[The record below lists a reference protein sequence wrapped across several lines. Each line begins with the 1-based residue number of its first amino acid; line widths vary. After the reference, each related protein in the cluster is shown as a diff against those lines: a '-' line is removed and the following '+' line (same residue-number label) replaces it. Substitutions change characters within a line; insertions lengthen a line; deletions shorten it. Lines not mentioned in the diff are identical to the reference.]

1 MSEALLEAGAIL
13 PGGEAQTGRDVV
25 AARRYTHPALTGRTV
40 VRLAGATLGEAE
52 DLSMEFLGFSRTAE
66 PTPVGTAPRQSL
78 GFPAWA
84 LINDPAN
91 GRHALAMV
99 KDMARLARIAASKPG
114 NAREGYQQLAA
125 RLGAAAPHFLPTFW
139 EEAGRAFRAAD
150 NPRMAGGCF
159 AEARRAEQVHG
170 LPVDE
175 ERLREVHLEF
185 AFAGALTAKM
195 LTEYSRAVATRRP
208 APEAYELVRTLA
220 IRRVAGGLPPYAGM
234 AEDLRRLAKAAG
246 VDVDEQAEAV
256 VRQLLAFPAMTRSS
270 EAVWKAY
277 RQPLL
282 RLAKH
287 DSAVRRRLA
296 EIFPEPPGWSTDVT
310 DFWLEL
316 LDAAGTLDLL
326 RDEAATVSAARWL
339 ERLMALRERR
349 SRRRCERLIR
359 VVADLAPRLRAE
371 GRPVTL
377 WSDFAHR
384 ADLDVLDVCLAGE
397 VPVVIG
403 SDSGGFNV
411 SAWVHDVG
419 PGRRDLRAV
428 AADPRCRMLLAR
440 GAADALSQLHDRQ
453 GSGPLPAQ
461 LVTETLG
468 ATGLREVMA
477 ELLVERAAR
486 VPEGTVIGLDEALS
500 QLAAVWSPAGV
511 ALAPDAFTALAKVD
525 VPAVLARSLRAG
537 LVAELSWPAYEQVAE
552 DKLGRRFGDGWPQ
565 LVVHDNRTAHVVDV
579 DADVPTSDHIFR
591 YPPSDS
597 AYARNSHTDTT
608 CRLVNGQLLVTWY
621 STGGRLVGY
630 WSADPDELIDPGQ
643 PTDHALWGRRSLP
656 MPLPDSATTT
666 GSRPWHAGDT
676 RSPAATYPVAG
687 DGVSFW
693 RCEQPTDPTA
703 VERRWREYDP
713 ATGEGGRYSLPAF
726 FAVDLPPG
734 ATLVADLCELRPAPA
749 HFASSP
755 LGWRDGL
762 VGWRVIRLPDGTQ
775 VGEGVD
781 GRRVSWHSSAV
792 RASRNP
798 FHSDALVAGLRLP
811 GSDVVLPVT
820 GRPHHRA
827 ELELTVWTAD
837 GRDPVDRC
845 RPSRHLPPLAWWH
858 ALAPRDAS
866 GSARLR
872 RLDAADAA
880 RLMAIDDRVT
890 KSTEINAVALAL
902 VTEVLTEV
910 TNLVLRT
917 AVAENVVRAVRL
929 RRRLEGVPQLLA
941 TEPVN
946 ETTVDAVADD
956 LLRTAWSGLLPAER
970 FTYYSGRAQT
980 RREILR
986 QISAVADLLAAGTV
1000 EDVPQASPTWVDALG
1015 GLGALAVR
1023 AAAPVTNEQVR
1034 SALAQLLSTLAGTVL
1049 ADPAQAVRV
1058 LTAMWDEAPPENQ
1071 RVIQRGGAQVT
1082 VLLPEHSPT
1091 WYAGRGK
1098 QWRRTAV
1105 QWSPNGRFT
1114 PPPGATVEAET
1125 VAAGWRGADRIRAF
1139 CRLLT
1144 EQGPAPWRAECVDD
1158 LVQRTGMTRAEA
1170 ALLLAGL
1177 PGIDDWQANFLT
1189 ADQRRILGV
1198 NSTQARTARDALKS
1212 LSYGHR
1218 IALVD
1223 AAMPQDPAD
1232 LWRNGP
1238 DVDRLATAWL
1248 ALRGARVVIG
1258 EQLLADAT
1266 RILPTN
1272 RAADIL
1278 QTIADPAPGSWLTTD
1293 GESQP
1298 GDWGRLETT
1307 ATDGTPFDGNH
1318 LYGCTVALL
1327 WLAYQLPW
1335 GDAMRDA
1342 LPRAL
1347 ELLRQRLRNPRLLI
1361 GAGRHEVDEPP
1372 QVGPALVAGHT
1383 FRDEVVHHLAP
1394 ARLSGPQDPA
1404 INFISGPVAD
1414 TLRLV
1419 LSPDIAAVLSTPQ
1432 GASGEHRDPRVS
1444 APDLVDSVAAHTGL
1458 DRDSAGYYLQLLAL
1472 PNPTDVN
1479 VRTWNAWKPATLK
1492 HAQAVLLDS
1501 GLVVAGKRERSG
1513 RGVFLPGGWLSAK
1526 NPTPPMESWKQ
1537 PLYLFLNGLTLVT
1550 RATPE
1555 LFRIAWD
1562 RVSAGDKP
1570 RYLDLQEKA

>member
-25 AARRYTHPALTGRTV
+25 TARRYTHPALTGRTV

-52 DLSMEFLGFSRTAE
+52 DLSMEFLGFGRTAE
-66 PTPVGTAPRQSL
+66 PTSVGTARRQSL

-99 KDMARLARIAASKPG
+99 KDMARLARSAASKPG

-139 EEAGRAFRAAD
+139 EEAGRAFRVAD

-246 VDVDEQAEAV
+246 VDAEEQAEAV
-256 VRQLLAFPAMTRSS
+256 IRQLLAFPAMARSS

-277 RQPLL
+277 RNPLL

-287 DSAVRRRLA
+287 DPAVRVRLA

-359 VVADLAPRLRAE
+359 VVADLVPRLRAE
-371 GRPVTL
+371 GRRVTL
-377 WSDFAHR
+377 WSGFAHR
-384 ADLDVLDVCLAGE
+384 ADLDVLDVCLAGG
-397 VPVVIG
+397 VPVVID
-403 SDSGGFNV
+403 SDSGAFNV
-411 SAWVHDVG
+411 SPWVYDVG

-428 AADPRCRMLLAR
+428 AADPRCRVLLAR
-440 GAADALSQLHDRQ
+440 GAADALSELHNRQ
-453 GSGPLPAQ
+453 GSGPLPAR

-468 ATGLREVMA
+468 TAGLREVLA

-537 LVAELSWPAYEQVAE
+537 LVTELSWPAYEQVAE
-552 DKLGRRFGDGWPQ
+552 DKVGRRFGDAWPQ

-579 DADVPTSDHIFR
+579 DAPTNEHIFR

-597 AYARNSHTDTT
+597 PHARNSHADTT

-630 WSADPDELIDPGQ
+630 WSADPDELIEPGQ
-643 PTDHALWGRRSLP
+643 PTDHALWGRRS
-656 MPLPDSATTT
+656 MPLPLPGGATTT

-676 RSPAATYPVAG
+676 RSPAATYPIAG

-693 RCEQPTDPTA
+693 RCERPTDPTPE
-703 VERRWREYDP
+703 ERRWREYDP
-713 ATGEGGRYSLPAF
+713 ATGESGRYSLPTF
-726 FAVDLPPG
+726 FAADLPPG
-734 ATLVADLCELRPAPA
+734 ATLLADLCELRPAPA
-749 HFASSP
+749 GFASSP

-762 VGWRVIRLPDGTQ
+762 VGWRVTRLPDGTQ

-798 FHSDALVAGLRLP
+798 FHGDALVAGLRLP

-820 GRPHHRA
+820 GRPHHRG
-827 ELELTVWTAD
+827 ELELTVWSAD
-837 GRDPVDRC
+837 GRDPADRC
-845 RPSRHLPPLAWWH
+845 RASRHLPPLAWWH

-880 RLMAIDDRVT
+880 RLMAIDDTVT
-890 KSTEINAVALAL
+890 KSTEINAAALAL

-910 TNLVLRT
+910 TDPVLRT
-917 AVAENVVRAVRL
+917 DVAEKVVRAVRL
-929 RRRLEGVPQLLA
+929 RRRLEGLPQLLA
-941 TEPVN
+941 TEPADDGM
-946 ETTVDAVADD
+946 VDALADD
-956 LLRTAWSGLLPAER
+956 VLRTAWSGLLPAAR
-970 FTYYSGRAQT
+970 FTYYSGSAQT

-986 QISAVADLLAAGTV
+986 QVTAVADLLTAGTV

-1023 AAAPVTNEQVR
+1023 AAAPVTSEQDR
-1034 SALAQLLSTLAGTVL
+1034 LALAQLLSTLVGTVL
-1049 ADPAQAVRV
+1049 TDSAQAVRV
-1058 LTAMWDEAPPENQ
+1058 LTVAWDEAPPESH
-1071 RVIQRGGAQVT
+1071 RVIQRDGAQST
-1082 VLLPEHSPT
+1082 VLLPERGPT

-1105 QWSPNGRFT
+1105 QLSPSGRFT

-1125 VAAGWRGADRIRAF
+1125 VAAGWRGADRISAF

-1232 LWRNGP
+1232 LWRRGP
-1238 DVDRLATAWL
+1238 DVDRLAAAWL
-1248 ALRGARVVIG
+1248 ALRGTRVVIG

-1278 QTIADPAPGSWLTTD
+1278 QTIANPAPESWLTTD

-1307 ATDGTPFDGNH
+1307 ATSGTPFDGNH

-1335 GDAMRDA
+1335 GDPMRDA

-1361 GAGRHEVDEPP
+1361 GAGRHELDEPP

-1404 INFISGPVAD
+1404 VSFISGPVAD
-1414 TLRLV
+1414 ALRLV
-1419 LSPDIAAVLSTPQ
+1419 LSPDIAAALSTPD
-1432 GASGEHRDPRVS
+1432 GASGEHRDARVS
-1444 APDLVDSVAAHTGL
+1444 APHLVDSVAAHTGL

-1492 HAQAVLLDS
+1492 HAQAALLDS
-1501 GLVVAGKRERSG
+1501 GLVVAGKRERAG
-1513 RGVFLPGGWLSAK
+1513 RGIFLPGGWLAAK
-1526 NPTPPMESWKQ
+1526 NPNPPMESWKQ

-1550 RATPE
+1550 RTTPE
-1555 LFRIAWD
+1555 LFRTAWD
-1562 RVSAGDKP
+1562 RVTAGDTP

>member
-1 MSEALLEAGAIL
+1 MSEALVEAGAIL
-13 PGGEAQTGRDVV
+13 PGGEAQAGRDVV
-25 AARRYTHPALTGRTV
+25 TARRYSHPALTGRTV

-66 PTPVGTAPRQSL
+66 PTGVGTARRQSL

-84 LINDPAN
+84 LINDPGN

-99 KDMARLARIAASKPG
+99 KDMARLARTAVSKPG
-114 NAREGYQQLAA
+114 NAREGYQQLAT

-139 EEAGRAFRAAD
+139 EQAGRAFLAAD

-159 AEARRAEQVHG
+159 AEARRAEQMHG
-170 LPVDE
+170 LAVDE

-195 LTEYSRAVATRRP
+195 LTEYSRAVAARRP
-208 APEAYELVRTLA
+208 ALEAYELVRTLA

-246 VDVDEQAEAV
+246 VDVEEQAEAV
-256 VRQLLAFPAMTRSS
+256 IRQLLAFPAMARSS
-270 EAVWKAY
+270 EPVWKAY
-277 RQPLL
+277 RKPLM
-282 RLAKH
+282 RLARR
-287 DSAVRRRLA
+287 DPAVRTRLV
-296 EIFPEPPGWSTDVT
+296 EMFPEPPGWSADVT

-316 LDAAGTLDLL
+316 LTATGTLDLL

-359 VVADLAPRLRAE
+359 VMADLVPRLRAE
-371 GRPVTL
+371 GRPVRL

-384 ADLDVLDVCLAGE
+384 ADLDVLDVCLAGG
-397 VPVVIG
+397 VPVAVET
-403 SDSGGFNV
+403 DSSAFNV
-411 SAWVHDVG
+411 SAWVQDDG

-428 AADPRCRMLLAR
+428 ATDPGCRVLLAR
-440 GAADALSQLHDRQ
+440 GAADALSGLHSRH

-468 ATGLREVMA
+468 AAGLREVLS

-486 VPEGTVIGLDEALS
+486 VPEGTLIGLDEALS

-511 ALAPDAFTALAKVD
+511 ALAPEAFAALATVD

-565 LVVHDNRTAHVVDV
+565 LVVQDNRTAHVVDV
-579 DADVPTSDHIFR
+579 NAPTSEHLFR

-597 AYARNSHTDTT
+597 PHARNSYADTT
-608 CRLVNGQLLVTWY
+608 CRLVDGQLRVTWY
-621 STGGRLVGY
+621 STSGRLVGY
-630 WSADPDELIDPGQ
+630 WSADPDVLVEHDQ

-656 MPLPDSATTT
+656 LPLPDGAMTT
-666 GSRPWHAGDT
+666 GGRPWHAGDT
-676 RSPAATYPVAG
+676 RGPAATYPVAS

-693 RCEQPTDPTA
+693 RCERPTDSTA
-703 VERRWREYDP
+703 GERRWREYDP

-726 FAVDLPPG
+726 FAADLPPD
-734 ATLVADLCELRPAPA
+734 ATLLADLCELRPAPA
-749 HFASSP
+749 EFASSP

-762 VGWRVIRLPDGTQ
+762 VGWRVARLSDGTQ

-781 GRRVSWHSSAV
+781 GRRVSWHPTAV

-798 FHSDALVAGLRLP
+798 FHGDALVAGLQLP
-811 GSDVVLPVT
+811 GTDVVLPVT

-827 ELELTVWTAD
+827 ELELTVWSAD
-837 GRDPVDRC
+837 GREPVDRC
-845 RPSRHLPPLAWWH
+845 RTSRYLPPLAWWH
-858 ALAPRDAS
+858 ALGPRDGR

-872 RLDAADAA
+872 RFDAADAA
-880 RLMAIDDRVT
+880 RLMAIDDSVT
-890 KSTEINAVALAL
+890 KSTEINAVALAI

-910 TNLVLRT
+910 SDPVLRT
-917 AVAENVVRAVRL
+917 VVAEKVVRAVRL
-929 RRRLEGVPQLLA
+929 RRRLEGLPQLLA
-941 TEPVN
+941 TDRVE
-946 ETTVDAVADD
+946 ETTVETVADD

-970 FTYYSGRAQT
+970 FTYYSGNAQT
-980 RREILR
+980 RRDVLR
-986 QISAVADLLAAGTV
+986 QVTAVADLLTAGTV
-1000 EDVPQASPTWVDALG
+1000 DDVPEASPTWVDALG

-1023 AAAPVTNEQVR
+1023 AAAPVTDEQER
-1034 SALAQLLSTLAGTVL
+1034 AALTQLLSTLAGTVL
-1049 ADPAQAVRV
+1049 SDPAQAVRV
-1058 LTAMWDEAPPENQ
+1058 LTASWDEAPPEGQ
-1071 RVIQRGGAQVT
+1071 RTVQRDGGQVT
-1082 VLLPEHSPT
+1082 VLLPERGPT
-1091 WYAGRGK
+1091 WYAWQGK

-1105 QWSPNGRFT
+1105 QLSPDGRFA
-1114 PPPGATVEAET
+1114 PPSGATVEAET
-1125 VAAGWRGADRIRAF
+1125 VAAGWRGADRIAAF
-1139 CRLLT
+1139 CRLLA
-1144 EQGPAPWRAECVDD
+1144 EHGPVPWRAERVDD

-1177 PGIDDWQANFLT
+1177 PGIDEWQAKFLT
-1189 ADQRRILGV
+1189 AEQRRVLGV
-1198 NSTQARTARDALKS
+1198 NTTQARAARDALKS
-1212 LSYGHR
+1212 LSYGQR

-1223 AAMPQDPAD
+1223 AAMPRDPAD
-1232 LWRNGP
+1232 LWRRGL
-1238 DVDRLATAWL
+1238 DVDSLATAWL
-1248 ALRGARVVIG
+1248 ALRGARVVIS
-1258 EQLLADAT
+1258 EQLLAAAT
-1266 RILPTN
+1266 RILPTTQ
-1272 RAADIL
+1272 AADIL

-1293 GESQP
+1293 GESHP

-1307 ATDGTPFDGNH
+1307 ASSGTPFDGNH
-1318 LYGCTVALL
+1318 LYGCMVALL
-1327 WLAYQLPW
+1327 WLAYELPW
-1335 GDAMRDA
+1335 GVPMRDT

-1347 ELLRQRLRNPRLLI
+1347 ELLRERLRNPRLLI

-1372 QVGPALVAGHT
+1372 QVGPALVPGHA
-1383 FRDEVVHHLAP
+1383 FRDTIVHHLAP
-1394 ARLSGPQDPA
+1394 ARLSGPHDPA
-1404 INFISGPVAD
+1404 VSFISGPVAD

-1419 LSPDIAAVLSTPQ
+1419 LSPDITAALSTPD
-1432 GASGEHRDPRVS
+1432 GAGGEHRDPRVS
-1444 APDLVDSVAAHTGL
+1444 TPELVDAVAVHTGL
-1458 DRDSAGYYLQLLAL
+1458 DRDSASYYLQLLAL

-1492 HAQAVLLDS
+1492 QAQAALLDS
-1501 GLVVAGKRERSG
+1501 GLVLAGKRERAG
-1513 RGVFLPGGWLSAK
+1513 RGVFLPGGWLAAK
-1526 NPTPPMESWKQ
+1526 TPNPPMETWKQ

-1550 RATPE
+1550 RTTPE
-1555 LFRIAWD
+1555 LFRAAWD
-1562 RVSAGDKP
+1562 RVTAGDNP

>member
-25 AARRYTHPALTGRTV
+25 TARRYTHPALTDRTV
-40 VRLAGATLGEAE
+40 VRLAGATLGVAE

-66 PTPVGTAPRQSL
+66 PTPVGTARRQSL

-99 KDMARLARIAASKPG
+99 KDMARLARTAASKPG

-170 LPVDE
+170 LTVDE

-220 IRRVAGGLPPYAGM
+220 IRRVAGGLAPYAGM

-246 VDVDEQAEAV
+246 VDAEEQAEAV
-256 VRQLLAFPAMTRSS
+256 IRQLLAFPAMTRSS

-277 RQPLL
+277 RKPLT
-282 RLAKH
+282 RLARR
-287 DSAVRRRLA
+287 DPAVRMRLV
-296 EIFPEPPGWSTDVT
+296 EILPEPPGWSTDVT

-359 VVADLAPRLRAE
+359 VVADLVPRLRAE

-384 ADLDVLDVCLAGE
+384 ADLDILDVCLAGE
-397 VPVVIG
+397 VPVVIDT
-403 SDSGGFNV
+403 DSGAFNV

-419 PGRRDLRAV
+419 SGRRDLRVV
-428 AADPRCRMLLAR
+428 AADPRCRPLLAR
-440 GAADALSQLHDRQ
+440 GAETALSELHDKQ
-453 GSGPLPAQ
+453 GSGPLPAR

-468 ATGLREVMA
+468 TAGVREVLS

-486 VPEGTVIGLDEALS
+486 VPEGTLIGLDEALS

-511 ALAPDAFTALAKVD
+511 ALAPDAFTALARVD
-525 VPAVLARSLRAG
+525 VPAVLARSMRAG
-537 LVAELSWPAYEQVAE
+537 LAAELSWPEYEQVAE
-552 DKLGRRFGDGWPQ
+552 DKVGRRFGDGWPQ

-579 DADVPTSDHIFR
+579 DGPTSEHIFR
-591 YPPSDS
+591 YPREDS
-597 AYARNSHTDTT
+597 PYARNSYADTS

-621 STGGRLVGY
+621 TTGGRLAGY

-643 PTDHALWGRRSLP
+643 PTDHALWGRRSLSL
-656 MPLPDSATTT
+656 PLPDGATTT
-666 GSRPWHAGDT
+666 GGRPWHAGDT
-676 RSPAATYPVAG
+676 RSPAATYPVAC

-693 RCEQPTDPTA
+693 RYERPTNPM
-703 VERRWREYDP
+703 VGERRWREYDP

-726 FAVDLPPG
+726 FTADLPSG

-749 HFASSP
+749 QFASSP

-762 VGWRVIRLPDGTQ
+762 VGWRVTRLPDGTQ

-781 GRRVSWHSSAV
+781 GRQVSWHPGAV

-798 FHSDALVAGLRLP
+798 FHGDALVAGLRLP

-827 ELELTVWTAD
+827 ELELTVWSAD
-837 GRDPVDRC
+837 GREPVDRC
-845 RPSRHLPPLAWWH
+845 RPSRYLPPLAWWH
-858 ALAPRDAS
+858 ALGPRDAP

-880 RLMAIDDRVT
+880 RLMAIDDSVT
-890 KSTEINAVALAL
+890 KSTEINAVALAI

-910 TNLVLRT
+910 TDPVLRT
-917 AVAENVVRAVRL
+917 VVAEKVVRAVRL
-929 RRRLEGVPQLLA
+929 RRRLEGLPQLLA
-941 TEPVN
+941 TDPVV
-946 ETTVDAVADD
+946 EAPVEGVADD
-956 LLRTAWSGLLPAER
+956 LLRTAWSGLLPRER
-970 FTYYSGRAQT
+970 FTYYGGSAGT

-986 QISAVADLLAAGTV
+986 QVTAVADLLADGTA
-1000 EDVPQASPTWVDALG
+1000 EEVPQASPTWVDALG
-1015 GLGALAVR
+1015 GLGALAIR
-1023 AAAPVTNEQVR
+1023 AAAPVTAEQER
-1034 SALAQLLSTLAGTVL
+1034 QALTQLLSTLAGTVL
-1049 ADPAQAVRV
+1049 ADPAHAVRV
-1058 LTAMWDEAPPENQ
+1058 LTAAWDEAPPENHRVVQ
-1071 RVIQRGGAQVT
+1071 RVDAQVT
-1082 VLLPEHSPT
+1082 VLLPEHGPT
-1091 WYAGRGK
+1091 WYAGRSK

-1105 QWSPNGRFT
+1105 QLAPDGRFT
-1114 PPPGATVEAET
+1114 PPPGATIEAET
-1125 VAAGWRGADRIRAF
+1125 ATAGWRGADRIRVF
-1139 CRLLT
+1139 CRLLA
-1144 EQGPAPWRAECVDD
+1144 EHGPAPWRPECVDD
-1158 LVQRTGMTRAEA
+1158 LVRRTGMTRAEA
-1170 ALLLAGL
+1170 GLLLAGL
-1177 PGIDDWQANFLT
+1177 PGIDEWQANFLT
-1189 ADQRRILGV
+1189 ADQRRVLGV
-1198 NSTQARTARDALKS
+1198 NSTQARTAREALKS
-1212 LSYGHR
+1212 LSYGQR

-1223 AAMPQDPAD
+1223 AAMPRDPAD
-1232 LWRNGP
+1232 LWQKGP
-1238 DVDRLATAWL
+1238 DVDRLAMAWL
-1248 ALRGARVVIG
+1248 ALRGTRVVIG
-1258 EQLLADAT
+1258 EKLLADAT
-1266 RILPTN
+1266 RILPTT

-1278 QTIADPAPGSWLTTD
+1278 QTIAEPATGSWLTTD
-1293 GESQP
+1293 GESRP
-1298 GDWGRLETT
+1298 GDWGRLDTT
-1307 ATDGTPFDGNH
+1307 TMGGTPFDGNH

-1327 WLAYQLPW
+1327 WLAYELPW
-1335 GDAMRDA
+1335 GDPMRDA
-1342 LPRAL
+1342 LPRAQ

-1372 QVGPALVAGHT
+1372 QVGPALVAGHAFGDT
-1383 FRDEVVHHLAP
+1383 VVHHLAP
-1394 ARLSGPQDPA
+1394 ALISGPQDPA
-1404 INFISGPVAD
+1404 IGFIPGPIAD

-1419 LSPDIAAVLSTPQ
+1419 LSPDLIAVLSTPD

-1444 APDLVDSVAAHTGL
+1444 APDLVDAVAAHTGL
-1458 DRDSAGYYLQLLAL
+1458 DRDQAGYYLQLLAL
-1472 PNPTDVN
+1472 PHPTDVN

-1492 HAQAVLLDS
+1492 QAQTALLDS
-1501 GLVVAGKRERSG
+1501 GLVVAGKRERAG
-1513 RGVFLPGGWLSAK
+1513 RGVFLPGGWLAAK
-1526 NPTPPMESWKQ
+1526 TPNPPMEVWKQ
-1537 PLYLFLNGLTLVT
+1537 PLYLSLNGLTLVT
-1550 RATPE
+1550 RPTPE
-1555 LFRIAWD
+1555 LFRAAWD
-1562 RVSAGDKP
+1562 RVTAGDNP

>member
-13 PGGEAQTGRDVV
+13 PGGAARTGRDVV
-25 AARRYTHPALTGRTV
+25 TARRYTHPALTGRSV

-52 DLSMEFLGFSRTAE
+52 DLSMEFLGFGRTAE
-66 PTPVGTAPRQSL
+66 PTPVGTARRQSL

-99 KDMARLARIAASKPG
+99 KDMARLARTAASKPG
-114 NAREGYQQLAA
+114 NAHDGYQHLAV

-159 AEARRAEQVHG
+159 ADARRAEQVHG
-170 LPVDE
+170 LTVDE

-195 LTEYSRAVATRRP
+195 LTEYARAVATRRP

-246 VDVDEQAEAV
+246 VDTEEQAEAV

-277 RQPLL
+277 RKPLL

-287 DSAVRRRLA
+287 DPAVRARLV

-359 VVADLAPRLRAE
+359 VVADLAPRLRSE

-377 WSDFAHR
+377 WSGFTHR
-384 ADLDVLDVCLAGE
+384 ADLDVLDVCLANG
-397 VPVVIG
+397 VPVVIDG
-403 SDSGGFNV
+403 DSGAFNV
-411 SAWVHDVG
+411 SPWVHDVG

-428 AADPRCRMLLAR
+428 AADPGGRVLLAR
-440 GAADALSQLHDRQ
+440 GAADTLSQLHNRQ
-453 GSGPLPAQ
+453 ESGPLPAR

-468 ATGLREVMA
+468 AAGLREVLS
-477 ELLVERAAR
+477 ELLAERAAR
-486 VPEGTVIGLDEALS
+486 VSEGTLIGVDETLA

-511 ALAPDAFTALAKVD
+511 ALAPEAFTSLAEVD
-525 VPAVLARSLRAG
+525 VPAILARSLRAG

-552 DKLGRRFGDGWPQ
+552 DTNGRRFGDGWPQ
-565 LVVHDNRTAHVVDV
+565 LVVHDNQTAHVVDV
-579 DADVPTSDHIFR
+579 DAPTSEHIFR

-597 AYARNSHTDTT
+597 PHARNSHADAT
-608 CRLVNGQLLVTWY
+608 CRLINGQLLVTWY
-621 STGGRLVGY
+621 GSSGRHAGY
-630 WSADPDELIDPGQ
+630 WSADPDVLVEPGQ

-656 MPLPDSATTT
+656 LPLPDGATTT

-676 RSPAATYPVAG
+676 RVPAATYPIAG

-693 RCEQPTDPTA
+693 RCEQPTGPTPE
-703 VERRWREYDP
+703 ERRWREYDP

-726 FAVDLPPG
+726 FAADLPPG
-734 ATLVADLCELRPAPA
+734 ATLLADLCELRPAPA
-749 HFASSP
+749 RFASSP

-762 VGWRVIRLPDGTQ
+762 VGWRVTRLPDGTQ

-781 GRRVSWHSSAV
+781 GRRVSWHSRVV

-798 FHSDALVAGLRLP
+798 FHGDALVAGLRLP

-820 GRPHHRA
+820 GRPQHRG

-837 GRDPVDRC
+837 GREPVDRC
-845 RPSRHLPPLAWWH
+845 RPSGHLPPLAWWH
-858 ALAPRDAS
+858 ALEPRDTP
-866 GSARLR
+866 GSTRLR
-872 RLDAADAA
+872 RLDTADAA
-880 RLMAIDDRVT
+880 RLMAIDDTVT
-890 KSTEINAVALAL
+890 TSIEINAVALAL

-910 TNLVLRT
+910 TDPVLRT
-917 AVAENVVRAVRL
+917 ALAEKVVRAVRL
-929 RRRLEGVPQLLA
+929 RRRLDGVPQLVA
-941 TEPVN
+941 TELVDEAPV
-946 ETTVDAVADD
+946 ETVADD

-970 FTYYSGRAQT
+970 FTYYSGGAQP

-986 QISAVADLLAAGTV
+986 QVTAVADLFAAGTV
-1000 EDVPQASPTWVDALG
+1000 EDVPQASPTWVGALG

-1023 AAAPVTNEQVR
+1023 AAAPVTDEQER
-1034 SALAQLLSTLAGTVL
+1034 QALAQLLSTLAGTVL
-1049 ADPAQAVRV
+1049 ADPTRAVRV
-1058 LTAMWDEAPPENQ
+1058 LTATWDEAPPKEHQVVQ
-1071 RVIQRGGAQVT
+1071 RDGGQIT
-1082 VLLPEHSPT
+1082 VLLAERGPT
-1091 WYAGRGK
+1091 WYAGNNK

-1105 QWSPNGRFT
+1105 QMAPDGRFT
-1114 PPPGATVEAET
+1114 PPPGAILEAET
-1125 VAAGWRGADRIRAF
+1125 VAAGWRGADRIREF
-1139 CRLLT
+1139 CRLLG
-1144 EQGPAPWRAECVDD
+1144 ERGPAPWRAEHVDD
-1158 LVQRTGMTRAEA
+1158 LVRHTGMTRGEA
-1170 ALLLAGL
+1170 TLLLAGL

-1189 ADQRRILGV
+1189 ADQRRILGL

-1232 LWRNGP
+1232 LWRTGP
-1238 DVDRLATAWL
+1238 DVDRLAAAWL

-1258 EQLLADAT
+1258 EHLLADAT
-1266 RILPTN
+1266 RVLPSTQ
-1272 RAADIL
+1272 AADIL
-1278 QTIADPAPGSWLTTD
+1278 QTIANPPPGSWLTTD

-1307 ATDGTPFDGNH
+1307 ATGGTPFDGNH
-1318 LYGCTVALL
+1318 LYVCTVALL

-1335 GDAMRDA
+1335 GDPMRDA

-1361 GAGRHEVDEPP
+1361 GAGQHQVGEPP
-1372 QVGPALVAGHT
+1372 QVGPALVAGHV
-1383 FRDEVVHHLAP
+1383 FRDMVTHHLVP

-1404 INFISGPVAD
+1404 LSFVSGPVAD

-1419 LSPDIAAVLSTPQ
+1419 LAPDIAAVLSTPD
-1432 GASGEHRDPRVS
+1432 GASGDHRDPRVS
-1444 APDLVDSVAAHTGL
+1444 APDLVDTVAAHTGL

-1472 PNPTDVN
+1472 PNPTDGN
-1479 VRTWNAWKPATLK
+1479 VRAWNAWKPAALK
-1492 HAQAVLLDS
+1492 HAQAALLDS
-1501 GLVVAGKRERSG
+1501 GLVVAGKRERAG
-1513 RGVFLPGGWLSAK
+1513 RGVFLPGGWIAAK
-1526 NPTPPMESWKQ
+1526 SPTPPMESWKQ
-1537 PLYLFLNGLTLVT
+1537 SLYLFLNGLTLVT
-1550 RATPE
+1550 RTTPE
-1555 LFRIAWD
+1555 LFRTAWD
-1562 RVSAGDKP
+1562 RVTAGDEP